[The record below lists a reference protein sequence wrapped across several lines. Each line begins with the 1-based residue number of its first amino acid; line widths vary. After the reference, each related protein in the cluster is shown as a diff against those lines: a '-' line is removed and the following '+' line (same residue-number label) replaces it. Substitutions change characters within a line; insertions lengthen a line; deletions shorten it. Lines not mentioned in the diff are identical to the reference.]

1 MMKLKYDIDQ
11 IVLLQAK
18 VKEVHVGVDGKVIY
32 RVEAKTE
39 SESRFSDCINIFAK
53 ESQIVCGWVGDLK

>member
-11 IVLLQAK
+11 TILLLAK
-18 VKEVHVGVDGKVIY
+18 VKEVHVGTNGEVTY
-32 RVEAKTE
+32 RVEAKTKDE
-39 SESRFSDCINIFAK
+39 RRLGNEINIFAE

>member
-1 MMKLKYDIDQ
+1 MIELKYDIDQ
-11 IVLLQAK
+11 TVLLQAK
-18 VKEVHVGVDGKVIY
+18 VKEVHVGADGKVIY

-39 SESRFSDCINIFAK
+39 SESRFIDCINIFAK

>member
-11 IVLLQAK
+11 TVLLQAK

-32 RVEAKTE
+32 RVEVKTKDE
-39 SESRFSDCINIFAK
+39 RRFSNRIDIFAE
-53 ESQIVCGWVGDLK
+53 ESQIVCGWIGGKK